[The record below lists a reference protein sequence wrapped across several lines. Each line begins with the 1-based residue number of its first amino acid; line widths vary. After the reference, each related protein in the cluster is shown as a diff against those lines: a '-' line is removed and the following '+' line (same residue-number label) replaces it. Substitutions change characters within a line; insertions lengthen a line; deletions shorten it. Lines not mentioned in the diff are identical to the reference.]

1 MLYVHGVGHFH
12 PENVI
17 DNQFLESLDIGT
29 SDQWILQRTGIY
41 RRNTVLPLSYIA
53 DTRNRDSRDADEASL
68 YSNAETGSLA
78 AKMALQRAGLQGSDI
93 GMVIAGGSAPRMGS
107 PPEAC
112 MIAEKLGIVAPAFDL
127 NAACPTFAVQLR
139 LISLMDPNSAP
150 DFILVVNPEN
160 LTRIVNY
167 NDRGTAVLMGDC
179 TTAAIVSCKVP
190 ARVVVQHSLHE
201 SDPAEWNKVTIPSTG
216 HLSQDGSAVQNFAIR
231 QSVSIVQNLRLRA
244 NGNTCFIG
252 HQANL
257 PMLKSVCHRAGIEP
271 DRHFFNV
278 DQQGNCGAAGA
289 PSVFSTRWECWQAGD
304 EIAMAVVGAGLAWA
318 GLLISFVA

>member
-12 PENVI
+12 PENII

-29 SDQWILQRTGIY
+29 SDQWILQRTGIR
-41 RRNTVLPLSYIA
+41 RRNTVLPLPYIA
-53 DTRNRDSRDADEASL
+53 ETRNRDSRGADEASL
-68 YSNAETGSLA
+68 YSNAETGFRA
-78 AKMALQRAGLQGSDI
+78 AKMALQRAALQSSDI

-112 MIAEKLGIVAPAFDL
+112 MIAEKLGIACPAFDL

-139 LISLMDPNSAP
+139 LVSLMNP
-150 DFILVVNPEN
+150 DSLTDFVLVVNPEN

-167 NDRGTAVLMGDC
+167 NDRSTAVLIGDC
-179 TTAAIVSCKVP
+179 TTAAIVSSKVP
-190 ARVVVQHSLHE
+190 ARAVVKHSLHE
-201 SDPAEWNKVTIPSTG
+201 SDPLGWNKVTIPSTG

-231 QSVSIVQNLRLRA
+231 QSVSMVQSLRLQA
-244 NGNTCFIG
+244 SGNTCFIG

-257 PMLKSVCHRAGIEP
+257 PMLKSVCNRAGIEP

-289 PSVFSTRWECWQAGD
+289 PSVFSTRWECWQPGD
-304 EIAMAVVGAGLAWA
+304 EIAMAIVGAGLGWA
-318 GLLISFVA
+318 GLLISFAA